1 MAHPALVSMDV
12 LQGERIVRLLE
23 QAGIK
28 LSLALW
34 LLTDEYSDW
43 RFVISSKSLDPLTPF
58 DQLKKSKD
66 VLRKSLPVEQTP
78 TLWIMNTQDTFPRS
92 LHKLFSKTKN
102 VEGMRLGG
110 QFIGNRF
117 IEDAYVYRIR

>member
-1 MAHPALVSMDV
+1 MAHPALVNMDV
-12 LQGERIVRLLE
+12 LQGERIVRLLDDA
-23 QAGIK
+23 QLK

-34 LLTDEYSDW
+34 LLVEEYADW
-43 RFVISSKSLDPLTPF
+43 RFALASKDLDRLSPFEQIKRVKDILRESLD
-58 DQLKKSKD
+58 
-66 VLRKSLPVEQTP
+66 VEHIP
-78 TLWIMNTQDTFPRS
+78 TLWIMNTQEPFPRN
-92 LHKLFSKTKN
+92 LHKLFGKAKR